1 MTILSVKKKRTKNR
15 LAEQFNGSPS
25 KFLNNNNNNKFALR
39 VKTTG
44 TIIFVHVV

>member
-25 KFLNNNNNNKFALR
+25 KFLNNNNNKFALR